1 MEAVVGW
8 GAMDLYPYGSFSF
21 PTLTYSKYSAPPSG
35 FTAVWNA
42 IVPLESSVLVNTGAP
57 SKGLYVAVT
66 VTSLVGTLN
75 DVSFVLGLV
84 SVIPSAVHS
93 LKGMTSPLLLF
104 LS

>member
-42 IVPLESSVLVNTGAP
+42 IVPLESSILLNTGAP

-66 VTSLVGTLN
+66 VTALAGTLN
-75 DVSFVLGLV
+75 DVSAVVELV
-84 SVIPSAVHS
+84 SATPSAVHS
-93 LKGMTSPLLLF
+93 LKGMTSPLLPF
-104 LS
+104 VS

>member
-21 PTLTYSKYSAPPSG
+21 PTLTYSKYSVPPSG

-42 IVPLESSVLVNTGAP
+42 IVPLESLVLVNTGVP

-66 VTSLVGTLN
+66 VTSLLATVKELLA
-75 DVSFVLGLV
+75 VVGLV
-84 SVIPSAVHS
+84 SVTFEEVHP
-93 LKGMTSPLLLF
+93 LKGIVSPLLLF